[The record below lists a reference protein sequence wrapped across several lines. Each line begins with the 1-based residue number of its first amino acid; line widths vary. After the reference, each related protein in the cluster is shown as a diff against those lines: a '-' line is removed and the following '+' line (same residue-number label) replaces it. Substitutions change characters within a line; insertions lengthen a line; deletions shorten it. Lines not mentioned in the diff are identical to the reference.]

1 MANEVAR
8 RAVHMSGVVLPGAYL
23 LGVLSYAQLRWT
35 FVVGS
40 LVTIGL
46 EAVRL
51 LIGLDWRLY
60 DVLTREYEQRN
71 LAGYALYMLASTAVV
86 LVFEPRVALPAVLML
101 MVADPISGLLGSGE
115 LRATKAASVILVTF
129 AVCLV
134 LAYPFVPLLPAVL
147 GAAAATFADGVK
159 PVIWGYVI
167 DDNASIPVLAAV
179 GIAVGLWVTGGAVP
193 SILG

>member
-23 LGVLSYAQLRWT
+23 LGVVTYAQLRWT
-35 FVVGS
+35 FVLGS

-51 LIGLDWRLY
+51 FVGLDWRLY

-71 LAGYALYMLASTAVV
+71 LAGYALYVLASTAVV

-115 LRATKAASVILVTF
+115 LRPTKAVSVILVTF
-129 AVCLV
+129 VVCLV
-134 LAYPFVPLLPAVL
+134 LASPFVPLLPAVL

-159 PVIWGYVI
+159 PVVWGYVI

-179 GIAVGLWVTGGAVP
+179 GIAVGLWVTRGTMPTVVG
-193 SILG
+193 